1 MRDHDKMMRAGLI
14 SPIRE
19 RAGNPK
25 GAPRRRRGGAVR
37 FLTFGEHELREFN
50 RSVLP
55 MRIFDRETLR
65 YLAAN
70 DAAVKL
76 YGYSREEFLAL
87 TLKDTRHP
95 EEHGEIRPTLAE
107 PTGYLRHWGPRRH
120 VKKSGEILVVE
131 LLSQDIVFNGRK
143 ARLSAVVDVTEP
155 KRAQEE
161 LSRQKK
167 VLDAIINH
175 LPVGVFIKDAKTF
188 RYVMRN
194 RFNRAVFGSL
204 ADDYVGKSA
213 HELFPKET
221 ADKFIETDREAVE
234 TRQMVEV
241 HEQEVIGRSGDV
253 RIQHVRKVP
262 LFDANGEPWLIVGIS
277 DDITGRKCAEQ
288 ALRESNEFLRSMI
301 ESSRDCIKVL
311 DLDGRLLS
319 MNSGGQRQ
327 LEIADLTPLLNTSWV
342 DFWRGADREA
352 ACNAVAAAAAGNTGT
367 FEGCCPTRTGVPKW
381 WDVIV
386 TPILDPAGKPETL
399 LAVSRDITER
409 KVVERALHESES
421 KYRNLVES
429 SSDLIWSADVSGRL
443 TFINLAV
450 RRIYGYEP
458 EEMLGKPVAALLGD
472 GHWKK
477 PFAFFRKM
485 LAEDRS
491 VADYECEVRSKN
503 GERVILSSNAIV
515 MRDAEGKR
523 IGVSGVSKDITARKR
538 MEGEL
543 RQSEERFR
551 QLAENIREVFWI
563 ATLNH
568 DKVVYISPA
577 YEEIWGRSRH
587 LLYRDPLDWMRSVH
601 PDDLPA
607 VRKGIENVA
616 RGVSLNA
623 EYRVIHPDGT
633 LRWIRDRSY
642 QMKAGD
648 GTPLACGIAED
659 ITDSKRAE
667 QERLTHALRQRDALV
682 REVHHRIKNSLQGVV
697 GLLRQKIRKYPAS
710 APGIEE
716 AITQLQS
723 VATVYGLQGRELER
737 NVSLAEI
744 LDAICTS
751 AESLT
756 GGNVVRDFDVDNG
769 HGTQVDEAEAV
780 PLAVAL
786 NELVFNALKHQPAE
800 AGEKR
805 ARVALRE
812 TKDTAEICITN
823 RGRLPA
829 GFDFA
834 GGRAVGH
841 GLGLV
846 RTLIAL
852 PGGAITFNGG
862 GEQVQVVLK
871 LSPPLL
877 AERERAFAR

>member
-1 MRDHDKMMRAGLI
+1 MRDHGKMMRAGLI
-14 SPIRE
+14 STVRE
-19 RAGNPK
+19 HAANPK

-37 FLTFGEHELREFN
+37 FLTFGEDELREFN
-50 RSVLP
+50 RSDLP

-95 EEHGEIRPTLAE
+95 EEHGEILPTLAE

-131 LLSQDIVFNGRK
+131 LLSQDIIFNGRK
-143 ARLSAVVDVTEP
+143 ARLSAVIDVTEP

-167 VLDAIINH
+167 LLAAIIDH

-194 RFNRAVFGSL
+194 RFNKAVFGSL
-204 ADDYVGKSA
+204 ADDFVGKSA
-213 HELFPKET
+213 HELFPKEQ
-221 ADKFIETDREAVE
+221 ADKFIETDREAVD

-241 HEQEVIGRSGDV
+241 DEQEVIGRSGDV

-277 DDITGRKCAEQ
+277 DDITGRKRAEQ

-319 MNSGGQRQ
+319 MNSGGQRL

-342 DFWRGADREA
+342 DFWCEADRTA
-352 ACNAVAAAAAGNTGT
+352 AGNAVAAAVAGNTGT
-367 FEGCCPTRTGVPKW
+367 FEGCCPTCTGVPKW

-386 TPILDPAGKPETL
+386 TPILDPAGKPERL
-399 LAVSRDITER
+399 LAVSRDITGR
-409 KVVERALHESES
+409 KKVERALHESES

-429 SSDLIWSADVSGRL
+429 SSDLIWSANASGRL
-443 TFINLAV
+443 TFINQAV
-450 RRIYGYEP
+450 RRIYGYEQ
-458 EEMLGKPVAALLGD
+458 EEMLGKPVAELLGD
-472 GHWKK
+472 GYWKK
-477 PFAFFRKM
+477 PFGFFRKM
-485 LAEDRS
+485 LVEDRS
-491 VADYECEVRSKN
+491 VADYECEVRRKD
-503 GERVILSSNAIV
+503 GQRVILSSNAIV
-515 MRDAEGKR
+515 LRDAEGKR
-523 IGVSGVSKDITARKR
+523 IGVTGVSKDITARKR
-538 MEGEL
+538 AEQAL
-543 RQSEERFR
+543 REKSEFLQKMIESSRDCIKVLDLDGR
-551 QLAENIREVFWI
+551 LLWI
-563 ATLNH
+563 NET
-568 DKVVYISPA
+568 
-577 YEEIWGRSRH
+577 GRH
-587 LLYRDPLDWMRSVH
+587 LLEI
-601 PDDLPA
+601 DDISAL
-607 VRKGIENVA
+607 
-616 RGVSLNA
+616 S
-623 EYRVIHPDGT
+623 
-633 LRWIRDRSY
+633 DRSY
-642 QMKAGD
+642 LDFWNGPDREKAESVLASARAGNASSFEGSGPTMKGGPKWWDEIVTPILGD
-648 GTPLACGIAED
+648 GGKPEKLLVVSRD
-659 ITDSKRAE
+659 ITEHKRAE
-667 QERLTHALRQRDALV
+667 EERVKHALRQRDALV

-723 VATVYGLQGRELER
+723 VAMVYGLQGRELER

-786 NELVFNALKHQPAE
+786 NELVFNALKHQAAE
-800 AGEKR
+800 AGDKR

-812 TKDTAEICITN
+812 SKDAAEICITN

-834 GGRAVGH
+834 RGRAVGH

-852 PGGAITFNGG
+852 PGGAITFTGG
-862 GEQVQVVLK
+862 DEEVEVVLK

-877 AERERAFAR
+877 AGRERAFAR